1 MKTLARFLVAAALA
15 TALPAFA
22 GPYADAMGR
31 CLVEATDAPERA
43 ELARWIFATAA
54 LHPDVAS
61 VSALTPAQRETL
73 NRGAAALIQRLIT
86 ENCRRPTQDA
96 LRGEGPASLQLGF
109 QILGQAAMQDLL
121 QHAQV
126 QRGFADT
133 ARHLDAGKLIE
144 LSLGLR

>member
-1 MKTLARFLVAAALA
+1 MKTAARLLVAAALA
-15 TALPAFA
+15 SALPALA
-22 GPYADAMGR
+22 GPYAETMGR
-31 CLVEATDAPERA
+31 CLVKATDERERA

-54 LHPDVAS
+54 LHPEVAS
-61 VSALTPAQRETL
+61 VSALTPPQRDPL

-96 LRGEGPASLQLGF
+96 LRAEGPAALQVGF

-133 ARHLDAGKLIE
+133 ARHLDAAKLIE